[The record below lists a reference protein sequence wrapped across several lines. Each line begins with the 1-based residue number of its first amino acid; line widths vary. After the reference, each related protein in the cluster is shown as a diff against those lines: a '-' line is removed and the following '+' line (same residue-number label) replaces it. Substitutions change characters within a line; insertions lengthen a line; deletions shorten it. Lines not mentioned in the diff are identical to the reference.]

1 MNAVLQAGNRTIA
14 AEEIIPLLTK
24 YRMLPQLMRES
35 IIDQVIAPIKCTP
48 EEIVGA
54 CQHFY
59 QQNQLTSET
68 EQQAWLER
76 HSMTL
81 EDLEDLATRN
91 LRIQR
96 FKQET
101 WGHRLETYFL
111 NLRGKLDKIIYSMI
125 RTKDAGVARELYF
138 RAQEGEQSFAELAQA
153 YSQGPEAQ
161 TGGLVGPI
169 EMSNLHPNL
178 AQVLRASQPG
188 RLLPPSRLGEWFVV
202 IRLEKLLPARMDE
215 PMRQRLLNELFE
227 AWLQEQLNPK

>member
-24 YRMLPQLMRES
+24 YQMLPQLLRES
-35 IIDQVIAPIKCTP
+35 IIDQAIALIKCTP
-48 EEIVGA
+48 EETARA
-54 CQHFY
+54 CQYFY

-91 LRIQR
+91 LRIEM
-96 FKQET
+96 FKQEN
-101 WGHRLETYFL
+101 WGHRLEAYFL
-111 NLRGKLDKIIYSMI
+111 KLRGKLDKIIYSLI

-138 RAQEGEQSFAELAQA
+138 RAQEGEQPFTELAQA

-178 AQVLRASQPG
+178 AQILRASQSG

-202 IRLEKLLPARMDE
+202 VRLEKLLPARLDK
-215 PMRQRLLNELFE
+215 PMRRRLLNELFE
-227 AWLQEQLNPK
+227 AWLQEQLK

>member
-35 IIDQVIAPIKCTP
+35 IIDQAIAPIKCTP
-48 EEIVGA
+48 EETAGA
-54 CQHFY
+54 CQQFY

-161 TGGLVGPI
+161 TSGLVGPI
-169 EMSNLHPNL
+169 EMGNLHPNL